1 MVKVVSIT
9 PIRSKCRVELDDGS
23 TWWLYGK
30 DLRQAGI
37 REGAEIR
44 PEELKQ
50 FVRQKQLP
58 RGINLAIAMLARRSC
73 SREEIRRKLTVN
85 HYDAEVIEQILE
97 KLEKEGFLNDR
108 DFAEAWI
115 RHRISGR
122 YGARRIGQELRMK
135 GVSEEDSSAAMKS
148 LDEEEMMRQAVSLA
162 AGRLR
167 RVKPDEDPRKAR
179 EKILQ
184 ALIRRGFDWNTARE
198 AYDQAVK
205 AEAGEEEEEEE
216 EEKGN

>member
-1 MVKVVSIT
+1 
-9 PIRSKCRVELDDGS
+9 
-23 TWWLYGK
+23 
-30 DLRQAGI
+30 
-37 REGAEIR
+37 
-44 PEELKQ
+44 
-50 FVRQKQLP
+50 
-58 RGINLAIAMLARRSC
+58 
-73 SREEIRRKLTVN
+73 
-85 HYDAEVIEQILE
+85 
-97 KLEKEGFLNDR
+97 
-108 DFAEAWI
+108 
-115 RHRISGR
+115 
-122 YGARRIGQELRMK
+122 MK

-167 RVKPDEDPRKAR
+167 RVQPDEDPRKAR

-216 EEKGN
+216 KGN